1 MAKIQVVD
9 DDLMLCEMLVEQL
22 VRVGHVA
29 DSVSTLSDALNQV
42 VKDDY
47 DVIFLDVQLPDGNGL
62 EYLSKFKA
70 APSAPEVIIMT
81 GKGDPDGAEKAI
93 TSGAWGYIEKP
104 HVVRDLL
111 LHLTRALQLS
121 KVSTVV

>member
-47 DVIFLDVQLPDGNGL
+47 DVIFLDVQLPDGNSL
-62 EYLSKFKA
+62 ETNMK
-70 APSAPEVIIMT
+70 
-81 GKGDPDGAEKAI
+81 
-93 TSGAWGYIEKP
+93 
-104 HVVRDLL
+104 
-111 LHLTRALQLS
+111 
-121 KVSTVV
+121 